1 MAQDCDGRKG
11 LNDLAPFYYF
21 WEKGGITVAE
31 ELSSV
36 EVIANALYQQKL
48 ERDRAK
54 RREYARKW
62 REKNREKVKANN
74 ERYIIKKAE
83 SLKAEAEQE
92 NNT

>member
-1 MAQDCDGRKG
+1 MAD
-11 LNDLAPFYYF
+11 
-21 WEKGGITVAE
+21 

-36 EVIANALYQQKL
+36 ELIANALYQQKL
-48 ERDRAK
+48 EQDRAK

-62 REKNREKVKANN
+62 RERNREKVKANN

-83 SLKAEAEQE
+83 SLKAEAEQD

>member
-1 MAQDCDGRKG
+1 MADE
-11 LNDLAPFYYF
+11 LN
-21 WEKGGITVAE
+21 
-31 ELSSV
+31 SV
-36 EVIANALYQQKL
+36 ELIAKALYEQKL